1 MERNL
6 IGELNMLKE
15 AGIRPNFSDVARRY
29 GVDRH
34 TVAKYWNGGGAQPED
49 GRSGR
54 KSGFDAYRGEIEGRA
69 QLPGVTAKGIHEWL
83 LDRHADADPPLPG
96 YNALTHWL
104 RTRGI
109 EVGAPRDAEAHP
121 RFETAPGEQLQ
132 FDWKEDLLMH
142 GRDGAE
148 YRFNVFSATLGFS
161 RLHVFV
167 RTPTRT
173 RDDLL
178 RCLLATIAFLHG
190 VPRTW
195 LTDNMSAIVTVGAD
209 GTRRRDP
216 RVERFAREAGFDLVL
231 SRVRTPQTKGK
242 DESANRFLSRLVAYE
257 GDFDGWDELDAII
270 ARIQLRSNEEPNETT
285 GLPPQLLFAR
295 REKDAL
301 AVPGN
306 LALLEAM
313 VGDVTRQPVP
323 PTMLVRAAGRE
334 WSVPRRCI
342 GRVVR
347 CVLQPGGRLLV
358 FDGDDLVASHDTTAP
373 AKPVNYDPAHYAEA
387 MEGKRWGGRDSDIE
401 EAARRNL
408 ELLDGLGGLGGDL

>member
-6 IGELNMLKE
+6 IGELNIMKE
-15 AGIRPNFSDVARRY
+15 AGIKPNFSEVGRRY

-34 TVAKYWNGGGAQPED
+34 TVAKYWNGGGAQPRD

-54 KSGFDAYRGEIEGRA
+54 ASGFDAYRDEIEGRA

-83 LDRHADADPPLPG
+83 LDRHAGAVPPVPG
-96 YNALTHWL
+96 YGALTHWL
-104 RTRGI
+104 RARGVV
-109 EVGAPRDAEAHP
+109 VGEPADAEAHP

-132 FDWKEDLLMH
+132 FDWKEDLVMH

-148 YRFNVFSATLGFS
+148 YAFNVFTATLGFS

-167 RTPTRT
+167 RTLTRT

-178 RCLLATIAFLHG
+178 MCLYLTIVLLNG
-190 VPRTW
+190 VCRLW

-209 GTRRRDP
+209 GSRRRDP
-216 RVERFAREAGFDLVL
+216 RVERFAREAGFELVL
-231 SRVRTPQTKGK
+231 GRVRTPQTKGK
-242 DESANRFLSRLVAYE
+242 DESANRFLSRLMAYE

-270 ARIQLRSNEEPNETT
+270 ARIQRRSNEEPNGTT

-301 AVPGN
+301 AAPGN
-306 LALLEAM
+306 LALLESM
-313 VGDVTRQPVP
+313 VGDVTRQVVP
-323 PTMLVRAAGRE
+323 ATMLVRAAGRE
-334 WSVPRRCI
+334 WSVPRRCV
-342 GRVVR
+342 GRRVR
-347 CVLQPGGRLLV
+347 CVLQPGGTLLV
-358 FDGDDLVASHDTTAP
+358 FDGDSLVASHDTTVAP
-373 AKPVNYDPAHYAEA
+373 RPVNYDPAHYAEA
-387 MEGKRWGGRDSDIE
+387 MADKRWGGADADIE

-408 ELLDGLGGLGGDL
+408 ELLDGLGSLGGDL

>member
-34 TVAKYWNGGGAQPED
+34 TVAKYWNGGGPQPDD

-54 KSGFDAYRGEIEGRA
+54 ESGFDAYRGEIEGRA

-83 LDRHADADPPLPG
+83 LDRHSDADPPLPG

-109 EVGAPRDAEAHP
+109 GVGVPRDVEAHP

-132 FDWKEDLLMH
+132 FDWKEDVVMH

-148 YRFNVFSATLGFS
+148 YAFNVFSATLGFS
-161 RLHVFV
+161 RLHVFI
-167 RTPTRT
+167 RTLTRT

-178 RCLLATIAFLHG
+178 RCLLATIALLHG
-190 VPRTW
+190 VPRLW
-195 LTDNMSAIVTVGAD
+195 LTDNMSAIVTIGGGGA
-209 GTRRRDP
+209 RRRDP
-216 RVERFAREAGFDLVL
+216 RVERFAREAGFELVL
-231 SRVRTPQTKGK
+231 GRVRTPQTKGK
-242 DESANRFLSRLVAYE
+242 DESANRFLSRLMAYE
-257 GDFDGWDELDAII
+257 GDFDGWEELDAAI
-270 ARIQLRSNEEPNETT
+270 ARIQRRSNEEPNGTT

-301 AVPGN
+301 APVGN
-306 LALLEAM
+306 LSLLESAI
-313 VGDVTRQPVP
+313 GDVTHQPVP

-342 GRVVR
+342 GHDVR

-358 FDGDDLVASHDTTAP
+358 FDGDDLVATHDTAAAGGP
-373 AKPVNYDPAHYAEA
+373 INYDPSHYAEA
-387 MEGKRWGGRDSDIE
+387 MEGKRWGGTDSDIE

-408 ELLDGLGGLGGDL
+408 ELLDGLGGLGGEL